1 MCTLVL
7 PNSSHDTKSLINRDF
22 PAVRYQYVHTASSTQ
37 VTLLESI
44 TWSVDRPADLAVP
57 VGHAHGTSVFSDC
70 LISKRVLSYSYLRV
84 HSYSYSPLSFC
95 QGYLPITSNL

>member
-84 HSYSYSPLSFC
+84 HSYS
-95 QGYLPITSNL
+95 